1 MFIFAKLCQIV
12 FSLYVPW
19 LGMSLVDQEFRG
31 ALHAVAGRV
40 VFAVRLASSPGV
52 ASLRGVY
59 IWRGGWFP
67 GGQPLFSLP
76 WSGYR
81 GLLVVQALPSSLYF

>member
-1 MFIFAKLCQIV
+1 MVRDEFGRSNV
-12 FSLYVPW
+12 PRSLAH
-19 LGMSLVDQEFRG
+19 GGGEG
-31 ALHAVAGRV
+31 